1 MVNFGIYPGGLGAD
15 MDGAPTPGP
24 PEDAARIDERLDELR
39 PHLVRGYVHYSDARG
54 GHQEAPPHPARH
66 ATGGRRLDLVA
77 CFREPGGDLGGW
89 LAFLRGLVRAHGD
102 VLATLQVGEEANHD
116 GPGGDGG
123 SAHVRRAIVEG
134 VLAARDEV
142 DRLGLDVLVGCNSTP
157 VFDPAQEFWT
167 GLGRLGGGEFRDALG
182 YVGLD
187 FFPDVFR
194 PVPAD
199 AFAGAVMSVL
209 RGFRDVSLAAAG
221 VPASVPIHVTEHGWA
236 TGPGRSYERQA
247 DVLETVV
254 RTVEGLAEPL
264 NITTY
269 EHFSLRDAD
278 SANPSTMF
286 QFGLVRSDYTPKP
299 AFERF
304 RALIAGRGVTATRPG

>member
-1 MVNFGIYPGGLGAD
+1 MLHFGIYPGGLGAD
-15 MDGAPTPGP
+15 MDGVTTPGP
-24 PEDAARIDERLDELR
+24 PEDAARIDERLDQLR
-39 PHLVRGYVHYSDARG
+39 PQLVRGYVHYSDALG
-54 GHQEAPPHPARH
+54 GHQEAPPDPARH
-66 ATGGRRLDLVA
+66 ATAGRRLDLVA
-77 CFREPGGDLGGW
+77 CFHEPGDDLTGW

-123 SAHVRRAIVEG
+123 FAQVRRAIVEG

-167 GLGRLGGGEFRDALG
+167 GLGRLGGAEFTGALG
-182 YVGLD
+182 YVGLAC
-187 FFPDVFR
+187 FPDVFR
-194 PVPAD
+194 PVPAA
-199 AFAGAVMSVL
+199 AFAGAVTAVL
-209 RGFRDVSLAAAG
+209 RGFREISLAAAG
-221 VPASVPIHVTEHGWA
+221 IPATTPIHVTEHGWA

-254 RTVEGLAEPL
+254 RTVDARCGPL
-264 NITTY
+264 HITTY

-278 SANPSTMF
+278 SANPDVMF

-299 AFERF
+299 AFERYGS
-304 RALIAGRGVTATRPG
+304 LIATLGPARA